1 MTNESQP
8 AAKGGEQVLTVGV
21 AQFRAA
27 LALYPAEDQE
37 ILEWLRGYLYQALG
51 GQVQPLL
58 QRLGVS
64 YLDLHRVFSGRR
76 SENYSGVIAAAAAL
90 RQRVA
95 KDTPLV
101 ETDVTRAITDALDY
115 ARDHAAMTAIVGG
128 TGRGKTLTAQVWAA
142 ANNHGRTHYIRMTS
156 GARRSTLLMKLCESA
171 GMGYGGYKGPELE
184 QRILHNHAYTSR
196 HVLIIDEAGHLIPKG
211 DSSATSAIE
220 FLRDMHDEIGC
231 AVVLIFTD
239 VYLEQME
246 QGRLNRFFG
255 QFIGRL
261 EKIVRIAP
269 EPSLE
274 EVEAAVRSFA
284 PEAGS
289 DLIAAAFAATSSGKG
304 KLRTLYRDLKK
315 ADLLAKAQNHPLDV
329 EDLKAAI
336 AWRSGEE
343 F

>member
-21 AQFRAA
+21 AQFSAA

-142 ANNHGRTHYIRMTS
+142 ANNHGKDALH
-156 GARRSTLLMKLCESA
+156 
-171 GMGYGGYKGPELE
+171 PHD
-184 QRILHNHAYTSR
+184 QR
-196 HVLIIDEAGHLIPKG
+196 
-211 DSSATSAIE
+211 
-220 FLRDMHDEIGC
+220 C
-231 AVVLIFTD
+231 
-239 VYLEQME
+239 
-246 QGRLNRFFG
+246 
-255 QFIGRL
+255 
-261 EKIVRIAP
+261 
-269 EPSLE
+269 
-274 EVEAAVRSFA
+274 
-284 PEAGS
+284 
-289 DLIAAAFAATSSGKG
+289 AAFNAPDET
-304 KLRTLYRDLKK
+304 LRIRRHGLRRLQRAGTRTAYPP
-315 ADLLAKAQNHPLDV
+315 Q
-329 EDLKAAI
+329 
-336 AWRSGEE
+336 
-343 F
+343 

>member
-142 ANNHGRTHYIRMTS
+142 ANNHGRTH
-156 GARRSTLLMKLCESA
+156 
-171 GMGYGGYKGPELE
+171 
-184 QRILHNHAYTSR
+184 
-196 HVLIIDEAGHLIPKG
+196 
-211 DSSATSAIE
+211 
-220 FLRDMHDEIGC
+220 
-231 AVVLIFTD
+231 
-239 VYLEQME
+239 
-246 QGRLNRFFG
+246 
-255 QFIGRL
+255 
-261 EKIVRIAP
+261 
-269 EPSLE
+269 
-274 EVEAAVRSFA
+274 
-284 PEAGS
+284 
-289 DLIAAAFAATSSGKG
+289 
-304 KLRTLYRDLKK
+304 
-315 ADLLAKAQNHPLDV
+315 
-329 EDLKAAI
+329 
-336 AWRSGEE
+336 
-343 F
+343 